1 MLSPKALSR
10 AHTTVDYEFGK
21 AFDKQDADRYFGGMA
36 GVCMYLYIHSMLTL
50 A

>member
-21 AFDKQDADRYFGGMA
+21 AFDKQDADRYFGGMP
-36 GVCMYLYIHSMLTL
+36 GVYLYIHFKLSL